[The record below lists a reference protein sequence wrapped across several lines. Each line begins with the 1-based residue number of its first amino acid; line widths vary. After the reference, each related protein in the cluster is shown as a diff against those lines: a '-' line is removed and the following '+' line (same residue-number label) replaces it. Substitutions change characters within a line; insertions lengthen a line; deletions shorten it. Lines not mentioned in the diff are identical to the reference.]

1 MAERRDLSVVD
12 KEEGPKCWG
21 TPTQMQVHVR
31 RACQRPGSASH
42 AAASIGR
49 VSIMAKEERDK
60 QNPPVAR
67 CELAIVMHPTQ

>member
-1 MAERRDLSVVD
+1 MSERCDLRVVG
-12 KEEGPKCWG
+12 KEEGPRCWG
-21 TPTQMQVHVR
+21 TPTQIQVHVH

-42 AAASIGR
+42 AAAWIGR
-49 VSIMAKEERDK
+49 VSIMAKEERDE